1 MSVFNK
7 LNDKGLILLLNQIR
21 EEFLEDGLDPSNF
34 QDFFENVYIVEKKCS
49 YFGINNI
56 DIKIWMIYF
65 L

>member
-34 QDFFENVYIVEKKCS
+34 QDFFENVYIVEKIAYCLTCS
-49 YFGINNI
+49 A
-56 DIKIWMIYF
+56 
-65 L
+65 